1 MKPSPIRL
9 GGGGHRIHTPKV
21 QKGGSAPA
29 AGAGWPPPPLR
40 RKETKDRSSHRYGDA
55 EPPPPF
61 PWPAA
66 LARVAQAG
74 KKGKKDEAEASSFG
88 DSLRRRIAAAPTDKE
103 RARLEEVLE
112 RKLKIKE
119 ARAQILDTPR
129 YLDVFAAGPSWS
141 VRSLLPPHPAF
152 ASASASSSSTSTST
166 PTPANITP
174 DTLRHLLRLSALP
187 APANEAEQAAMLSTL
202 ETQLHFVRDIQT
214 VDTQGVEPLRAVR
227 DETTQGLEREEA
239 ALERAAKAALN
250 KEVRFGYQKR
260 PRRVPLEHKIT
271 PTEAIVEEAT
281 RARRQHG
288 FFVVD
293 SGKAK
298 RGQ

>member
-29 AGAGWPPPPLR
+29 AGVGWPPPPLR
-40 RKETKDRSSHRYGDA
+40 RKETKDRSNRHRYGDA
-55 EPPPPF
+55 QPPPPF

-66 LARVAQAG
+66 LARVEAG
-74 KKGKKDEAEASSFG
+74 KKGKEDEAEASSSFG

-103 RARLEEVLE
+103 RARLEEVLD

-119 ARAQILDTPR
+119 ARAQVLDTPR

-141 VRSLLPPHPAF
+141 VRSLLPPPPPA
-152 ASASASSSSTSTST
+152 STSSSSSSSTSTST
-166 PTPANITP
+166 TPANITP

-281 RARRQHG
+281 RARREHG